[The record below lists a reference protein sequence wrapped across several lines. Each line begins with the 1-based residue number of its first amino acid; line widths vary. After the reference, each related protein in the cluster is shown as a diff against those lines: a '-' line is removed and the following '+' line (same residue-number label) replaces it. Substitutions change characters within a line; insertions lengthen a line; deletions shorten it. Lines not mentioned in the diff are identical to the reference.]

1 MNPVTGKS
9 KTPITSTQWKILIA
23 LMLGIFMAALDI
35 SIVSPAI
42 PVIIKELSITERQIP
57 WIITLYL
64 LVYVVSIP
72 LMTAFSDRF
81 GRKRIILLD
90 VAIFACG
97 SLWAAFSPNFLHLLI
112 ARGIQALGAG
122 GIFPIAT
129 TVIGETFP
137 KDRQGMALGFNGVVW
152 GIAAIIGPPIGGW
165 LTEWVGWTSIFFLN
179 LPIAVIILFYG
190 ARNLP
195 RDRGVHEHPLDIQGM
210 VFMGI
215 GLATLVY
222 GLNQLNSNNLLQSF
236 FSAGIWPWIVVG
248 LFMLIIFLQMER
260 RPRAPVISPVLF
272 KKHQLD
278 IGLYL
283 SFAGGIAEAGL
294 VFLPLYAVRSLNI
307 GTGTAG
313 SLMAAGAITLVLFT
327 EPMGVLVDRAG
338 PRYVLLIGT
347 FLTALGAFLLATAHN
362 FFGFIV
368 YQVIIGLG
376 LSALLGAPVRY
387 VALAE
392 TNKLERASAQ
402 SMVSL
407 VSSFGI
413 MIGTTLA
420 GAFMASNTGTL
431 DGFHEIYL
439 MVAGAAVIGFLVSL
453 KLKAPK
459 HGRKS
464 SRKNFTIFPK
474 HLN

>member
-1 MNPVTGKS
+1 LPDKKKTPVTAA
-9 KTPITSTQWKILIA
+9 QWKVLIS

-72 LMTAFSDRF
+72 LMAALSDRF

-90 VAIFACG
+90 VAIFASG
-97 SLWAAFSPNFLHLLI
+97 SLWAALSPNFLHLLV
-112 ARGIQALGAG
+112 ARAIQALGAG

-152 GIAAIIGPPIGGW
+152 GIAAILGPPVGGW
-165 LTEWVGWTSIFFLN
+165 LTQWLGWTSIFYLN
-179 LPIAVIILFYG
+179 LPIAVFILFYG
-190 ARNLP
+190 VRNLP
-195 RDRGVHEHPLDIQGM
+195 RDSGVHEHPLDVQGM
-210 VFMGI
+210 VFLGV
-215 GLATLVY
+215 GLTTLTY
-222 GLNQLNSNNLLQSF
+222 GLNQLNSNDLLGSLIL
-236 FSAGIWPWIVVG
+236 SGIWPWIVAG
-248 LFMLIIFLQMER
+248 LFLLTIFLQLEK
-260 RPRAPVISPVLF
+260 RPKAPVVSPVLF

-294 VFLPLYAVRSLNI
+294 VFLPLYAVRALSI
-307 GTGTAG
+307 KTGAAG
-313 SLMAAGAITLVLFT
+313 SLMAAGALTLVLFT
-327 EPMGVLVDRAG
+327 EPMGILVDRAG
-338 PRYVLLIGT
+338 ARFVLLIGT
-347 FLTALGAFLLATAHN
+347 FFTALGAFLFTTAHN
-362 FFGFIV
+362 LLGFIGF
-368 YQVIIGLG
+368 QIIIGVG

-392 TNKLERASAQ
+392 TNDMERASAQ
-402 SMVSL
+402 SLVSL

-431 DGFHEIYL
+431 EGFHEIYL
-439 MVAGAAVIGFLVSL
+439 TVAIAAAIGFILSFWL
-453 KLKAPK
+453 KSPKQTKQTSHKHRKAIQK
-459 HGRKS
+459 K
-464 SRKNFTIFPK
+464 
-474 HLN
+474 